1 MVFSYFD
8 RMIRI
13 VQIACIVVTA
23 AILWMIGR
31 GFTWMIDAGGPRFVD
46 GFLCGAIFIVAMY
59 GLCCWLD
66 PSSRPR
72 GSAPKQD

>member
-1 MVFSYFD
+1 
-8 RMIRI
+8 MIRI
-13 VQIACIVVTA
+13 VQIACVVVTA
-23 AILWMIGR
+23 AILWVIGR
-31 GFTWMIDAGGPRFVD
+31 GIAWGIDSGGSVFTN
-46 GFLCGAIFIVAMY
+46 GFFCGAVFMLLFY